1 MKSEPAQK
9 FTIGMWIALI
19 LVYALFVVMAL
30 MGLLV
35 FWAGLRQLVVQEIPL
50 IAAILT
56 TLMGAVIGTIGFGFF
71 YLRYVKQTFWEAQ
84 KKKLEARY
92 PGQPWMLRRDWAARR
107 VVYSELGLVIFL
119 WVWSIGWCGGVS
131 FIARVNHDKI
141 AKALAESYWNY
152 FFVLLFVGGGIVG
165 LWLAVGASLRFWRY
179 GRSVLRIDS
188 LPAYVGDRFRGTV
201 MTHLPGRMQEPLKAE
216 LVCEKLRWVTKGSGK
231 NRSTSLETNELRRVE
246 AEVAPTSMLATRT
259 GVSFPVEIDVP
270 AGAPQVSL
278 DDQGNGIR
286 WTLHVTTTGAAD
298 PPFSCNFEVPIYA
311 RR

>member
-1 MKSEPAQK
+1 M
-9 FTIGMWIALI
+9 
-19 LVYALFVVMAL
+19 FVVMAL

-56 TLMGAVIGTIGFGFF
+56 TLMGAVIGAIGFGFF

-92 PGQPWMLRRDWAARR
+92 PGQPWMLRKDWAARR
-107 VVYSELGLVIFL
+107 VVYTELGLVIFL
-119 WVWSIGWCGGVS
+119 WVWSIAWCGAVS

-141 AKALAESYWNY
+141 ARALAESYWNY
-152 FFVLLFVGGGIVG
+152 LFFIVFVGGGIIG

-179 GRSVLRIDS
+179 GRSVLRIET
-188 LPAYVGDRFRGTV
+188 LPAFVGHRFRGTV
-201 MTHLPGRMQEPLKAE
+201 TTHLPGRMQKPLKAE
-216 LVCEKLRWVTKGSGK
+216 LVCEKLLWVKRGHGK
-231 NRSTSLETNELRRVE
+231 NSETSLQTQELQRVT
-246 AEVAPTSMLATRT
+246 ANVAPAAMLATHT

-270 AGAPQVSL
+270 SGAPQVSL

-286 WTLHVTTTGAAD
+286 WTLHISTTGELD
-298 PPFSCNFEVPIYA
+298 PVFSCNFEVPIYA